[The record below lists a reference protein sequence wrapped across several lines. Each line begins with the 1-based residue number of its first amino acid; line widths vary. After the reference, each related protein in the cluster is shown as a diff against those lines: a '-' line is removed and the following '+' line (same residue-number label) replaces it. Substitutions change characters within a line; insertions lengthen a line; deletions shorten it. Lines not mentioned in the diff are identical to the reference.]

1 MEGGAGV
8 AKLIFSIF
16 LFLFVSVQKETFT
29 FAQDIATPP
38 AIDIMPLAE
47 YNTYTATI
55 SEPYLSYVRSY
66 IANLLPSE
74 HYVAYVTQETKY
86 ISGQNRTSTVYNIA
100 IGTDL
105 VYTGVSFEGQV
116 TIYKIYQSTNWFNQF
131 VTVIDNNF
139 VLYTNDNLVFTDII
153 SPYPDISD
161 VKFQKYIMILIVFVI
176 IGFLISYIFGGVYIW
191 RQRR

>member
-1 MEGGAGV
+1 M